1 MSTRAGSGPV
11 LVIGGAGRTGRR
23 VVERLRG
30 RDRQVRV
37 LSRRAAPA
45 PGVDTVRGD
54 LARLEPDVLD
64 GVTGVVVG
72 VEPPYDAAGAQTVLH
87 RGVADLAQQAAVR
100 TVPVVLVSQIYV
112 TRPDA
117 YPAMRDVAV
126 ARWRGEQALRAA
138 GGPYVVV
145 RPGWLTDEPADGVRL
160 EQGDTGEGRVSRD
173 AVADACVHALDLP
186 APRLTF
192 EVFDARRGPADWPGL
207 LAALPADPEPSR
219 AR

>member
-1 MSTRAGSGPV
+1 MSGAPV

-23 VVERLRG
+23 VVERLRA
-30 RDRQVRV
+30 RDRPVRV

-45 PGVDTVRGD
+45 PTPGVETVRGD

-64 GVTGVVVG
+64 GVAAVVVS
-72 VEPPYDAAGAQTVLH
+72 VEPPYDAAGADTVLH
-87 RGVADLAQQAAVR
+87 RGVADLAERAAAAA
-100 TVPVVLVSQIYV
+100 VPVVLVSQIYV

-117 YPAMRDVAV
+117 YPAMREVAA
-126 ARWRGEQALRAA
+126 ARWRGEEALRAA
-138 GGPYVVV
+138 GGPHVVV
-145 RPGWLTDEPADGVRL
+145 RPGWLTDDPAGGVRL

-192 EVFDARRGPADWPGL
+192 EVFDAPGGPPDWPGL
-207 LAALPADPEPSR
+207 LAALPADREPGR